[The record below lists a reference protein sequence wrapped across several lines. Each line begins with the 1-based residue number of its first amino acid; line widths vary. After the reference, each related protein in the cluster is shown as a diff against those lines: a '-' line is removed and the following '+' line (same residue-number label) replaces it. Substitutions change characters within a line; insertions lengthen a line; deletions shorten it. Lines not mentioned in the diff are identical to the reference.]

1 MKNNSIIDLML
12 KDHEKIVDNLYN
24 VDKSSHPDIEAF
36 LEFEWHIK
44 KRIFIEEKAIFISY
58 RPRDDSE
65 EAEMFNRLSKEHS
78 IIMDFIDSILK
89 ESFPKGN
96 TRFNK
101 LKKLLQAHK
110 DFEEKKVYPLLEKNL
125 NAKNKQ
131 QIIMKI
137 KEII

>member
-1 MKNNSIIDLML
+1 MKNNTIIDLML

-24 VDKSSHPDIEAF
+24 VDKSGHPDIEAF

-44 KRIFIEEKAIFISY
+44 KHIFIEEKAIFISY

-65 EAEMFNRLSKEHS
+65 KAEMFHRLSKEHS
-78 IIMDFIDSILK
+78 IIMDLIDSILK

-110 DFEEKKVYPLLEKNL
+110 NFEEKKVYPLLEKNL